1 MVSNC
6 LVYTIRTLCNGQRL
20 AGEQA
25 VSPLHVLGK
34 DEQTQRVGK
43 LQRVTS
49 SCVQGACS
57 LMMFNEPGEL
67 NGPIELALG
76 PSAAYSPRSRLT
88 FLRKLLMRHV
98 QVVRCESLDWD
109 RVLLPQTAVR
119 WIEYQAVAYEACEHA
134 APNLSAA
141 LVTISMRIGKAGLRF
156 RAHICFGFTT
166 KQLEAS
172 TYICSILYTA
182 YDVEIMSA
190 TRPQVICIT
199 MIESEHIT
207 GQLKT
212 LSTNICTG
220 SLTTAEAG
228 LSDRKSPPPG

>member
-1 MVSNC
+1 M
-6 LVYTIRTLCNGQRL
+6 

-34 DEQTQRVGK
+34 DEQTQRAGK

-57 LMMFNEPGEL
+57 LMMFDEPGEL

-98 QVVRCESLDWD
+98 QVVRCGSLDWD

-119 WIEYQAVAYEACEHA
+119 WIEYQAVAEGACEHA

-141 LVTISMRIGKAGLRF
+141 LVRFPCVSERRVSGLG
-156 RAHICFGFTT
+156 HIFVLALLLNNLKHQPTSVAF
-166 KQLEAS
+166 
-172 TYICSILYTA
+172 YTLPT
-182 YDVEIMSA
+182 MSKLCLQHV
-190 TRPQVICIT
+190 P
-199 MIESEHIT
+199 
-207 GQLKT
+207 K
-212 LSTNICTG
+212 
-220 SLTTAEAG
+220 
-228 LSDRKSPPPG
+228 